1 MLFKETVEPTTLALI
16 QLLQRDPLFE
26 DFYLVGGTALSLQLG
41 HRTSVDID
49 LFSRSP
55 FNHEFFLEQLEKK
68 YSFSLQYMNKNT
80 LKGIVNGVFI
90 DILTHDYVYISETI
104 EIEGIKMLD
113 KKDIAAMKINAIS
126 GNGTRAK
133 DFIDIYFLL
142 KEFQF
147 GQLIEF
153 YLKKYGFRNEFHA
166 IKSLTFF
173 NDMNTN
179 DWPVL
184 KKEPKLTVSKLK
196 RELVKKRDAF
206 LKSL

>member
-1 MLFKETVEPTTLALI
+1 MLFKETVEPATLALI
-16 QLLQRDPLFE
+16 QLLQRDPLF
-26 DFYLVGGTALSLQLG
+26 DKFYLAGGTALSLQLG

-49 LFSRSP
+49 LFSRSS
-55 FNHEFFLEQLEKK
+55 FNHEYFLEHLEKK
-68 YSFSLQYMNKNT
+68 YTFSLQYMNTNT

-104 EIEGIKMLD
+104 EIDGIKMLD
-113 KKDIAAMKINAIS
+113 KTDIAAMKVNAIS

-147 GQLIEF
+147 GQIIEF
-153 YLKKYGFRNEFHA
+153 YSKKYGFRNEFHA
-166 IKSLTFF
+166 IKSLTYF
-173 NDMNTN
+173 NDMNTD
-179 DWPVL
+179 DWPFLRRETELTISKL
-184 KKEPKLTVSKLK
+184 KKEI
-196 RELVKKRDAF
+196 VKKRDAF